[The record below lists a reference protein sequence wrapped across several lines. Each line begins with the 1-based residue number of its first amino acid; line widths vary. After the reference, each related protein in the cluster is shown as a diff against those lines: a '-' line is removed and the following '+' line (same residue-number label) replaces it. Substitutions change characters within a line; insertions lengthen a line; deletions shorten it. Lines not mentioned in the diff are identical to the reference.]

1 MDKKLEEMIPVP
13 VEVERSIKNVV
24 ENEKCNGSER
34 GKEGLNLQFNRQS
47 LGNFNRCY

>member
-24 ENEKCNGSER
+24 GSEKVTASISAIDYTPIFQ
-34 GKEGLNLQFNRQS
+34 KEMNVI
-47 LGNFNRCY
+47 